1 MKNKDKQ
8 ELNEYEK
15 GLKKAS
21 SHHLLGSVASMV
33 NTIATDPNNTN
44 KEFFFSK
51 DSFLFLSV
59 LGDTKA
65 TIYFNKAKKI
75 NQDEWAFVFATA
87 YIVLA
92 FDMYKSK
99 KVSNL
104 LQEKTIILFAVDYV
118 YNVLGFTDLPSAW
131 SGYYKLSEK
140 ITFKNEGSVLEQIQD
155 KTELIP
161 NLFNFLNHQEN
172 SIVPKAAIN
181 NFGITGNA
189 VHSFNEA
196 FAHNLIDQAQ
206 KTIALKANKN
216 ISEEE
221 IKKRSIPSNKA
232 QKWFVTHYPLLAA
245 LAASFEIVVDLQ
257 YCQKHGIE
265 IGAVSAVDK
274 MIFINPNAG
283 LSEEGLR
290 FVIAHEILHVAL
302 GHMSR
307 KMGRDHLLWNLACD
321 FVINHWLV
329 EMRVGVPPE
338 GVFLDRDLANKSAD
352 EIYLMLAKDV
362 RLRKKMMTLRSKK
375 AGDNYIDGGTNNAF
389 NKKNEKNCDML
400 DDDVRYFSKFE
411 DACKEALLR
420 GLFIH
425 QSIGRGDIPASLE
438 EEIKIINQP
447 AIPWQVELARWIA
460 IRFPLAESKRTY
472 SRPSRRQSSTPD
484 IPRPRYVRPDE
495 EKNTRTFGVIMDT
508 SASMDKVLLGKCL
521 GAIVSYAS
529 AQEVRSVRLVFCD
542 AQTYDEGYVD
552 IDKLVNKIK
561 IKGRGG
567 TVLQQAVNYLE
578 NISDFPK
585 EAPILILTD
594 GYFEEDLKVTRD
606 HAFLVPDRHIVPR
619 QANGEVFEFK

>member
-1 MKNKDKQ
+1 MKKQDKK
-8 ELNEYEK
+8 EPKEYDK
-15 GLKKAS
+15 GLAKAA

-33 NTIATDPNNTN
+33 SMFATDHTN
-44 KEFFFSK
+44 PSKEFVFSK

-59 LGDTKA
+59 IGDTKA
-65 TIYFNKAKKI
+65 NIFFNKEIKLKS
-75 NQDEWAFVFATA
+75 DEWAFVFATA
-87 YIVLA
+87 YVVLA
-92 FDMYKSK
+92 FDMYKSQ
-99 KVSNL
+99 KVSSL
-104 LQEKTIILFAVDYV
+104 LNEKSVILFAVDYV
-118 YNVLGFTDLPSAW
+118 HNILGFTELPKAW
-131 SGYYKLSEK
+131 EGYYKLAEK
-140 ITFKNEGSVLEQIQD
+140 INFKNEVAVLEQLKD
-155 KTELIP
+155 KPELTP
-161 NLFNFLNHQEN
+161 YLFNFLNNNES
-172 SIVPKAAIN
+172 SIAPKVANN
-181 NFGITGNA
+181 NFGIIGNA
-189 VHSFNEA
+189 VYKFNEQ

-206 KTIALKANKN
+206 RTIALKANKN

-221 IKKRSIPSNKA
+221 MKQRSIPSNKA
-232 QKWFVTHYPLLAA
+232 QKWFVTHYPLLAS
-245 LAASFEIVVDLQ
+245 LAASFEVVVDLQ
-257 YCQKHGIE
+257 YCQKHNIE

-283 LSEEGLR
+283 LSEDGLK

-329 EMRVGVPPE
+329 EMRLGVPPE
-338 GVFLDRDLANKSAD
+338 GVYLDRDLANKSAD

-375 AGDNYIDGGTNNAF
+375 AGDNYVEGGVNNKY
-389 NKKNEKNCDML
+389 NKKNDKNCDML
-400 DDDVRYFSKFE
+400 DDDVRYFSQFE

-460 IRFPLAESKRTY
+460 IRFPLEESKRTY

-484 IPRPRYVRPDE
+484 IPRAKYVRPDE

-508 SASMDKVLLGKCL
+508 SGSMDKVLLGKCL

-542 AQTYDEGYVD
+542 AETYDEGYID
-552 IDKLVNKIK
+552 IDNLINKVK
-561 IKGRGG
+561 VKGRGG
-567 TVLQQAVNYLE
+567 TILQQSVNFLE
-578 NISDFPK
+578 NVSDFPK

-594 GYFEEDLKVTRD
+594 GYFESDLKVTRA
-606 HAFLVPDRHIVPR
+606 HAFLVPNRHIVPK